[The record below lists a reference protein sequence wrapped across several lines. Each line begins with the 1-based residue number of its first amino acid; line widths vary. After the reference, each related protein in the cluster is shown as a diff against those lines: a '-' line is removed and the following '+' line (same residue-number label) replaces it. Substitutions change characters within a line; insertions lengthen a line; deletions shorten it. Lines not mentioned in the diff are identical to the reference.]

1 MLSVVTKRH
10 RGHSRNRTFSTS
22 AATNQNIDKNNNNK
36 RVVVTGVGLVTPLGS
51 TVEDVW
57 KRLIAGESG
66 VRKATRFYE
75 LPCEIAAE
83 GV

>member
-1 MLSVVTKRH
+1 MLSVAKRH
-10 RGHSRNRTFSTS
+10 RGHRRKTITFSRS
-22 AATNQNIDKNNNNK
+22 AVTNQNIYQNNNK

-51 TVEDVW
+51 NVEDVW
-57 KRLIAGESG
+57 QRLIAGESG
-66 VRKATRFYE
+66 VRKATRFSE